1 MGNYASQRFQCYRIA
16 ARLGID
22 SHETKPVK
30 YKQWKNRLHVHHNN
44 YLCSSHLFRPM
55 FSLINVYYALPTAI
69 FSWMTGSWYRK
80 T

>member
-30 YKQWKNRLHVHHNN
+30 YKQ
-44 YLCSSHLFRPM
+44 
-55 FSLINVYYALPTAI
+55 
-69 FSWMTGSWYRK
+69 
-80 T
+80 